1 MSSSATTE
9 SELPEPRDILYI
21 NVSRIGD
28 TLLVTPAVRAVAARW
43 PRARSY
49 DTTPPSPRS

>member
-1 MSSSATTE
+1 MSLLGATE

-28 TLLVTPAVRAVAARW
+28 TLLVTPAVRAVASRWPQARW
-43 PRARSY
+43 RRRITHFSI
-49 DTTPPSPRS
+49 